1 MTIGSRRLFQVFKYV
16 VYAFLAMNVY
26 WFFIEEHAAAALQF
40 GNGVDLGNF
49 REA

>member
-1 MTIGSRRLFQVFKYV
+1 MTIGGNRLFQVFKYA

-26 WFFIEEHAAAALQF
+26 WVFIEEHAAAALQF
-40 GNGVDLGNF
+40 ADGVNLGNF